1 MSSAPDASCRASGN
15 TNRKPIRSEAGM
27 NIRLPHWLAAAAA
40 GAAVFLACAT
50 SAAGADALATLDCD
64 RLSPRDIRDVLASA
78 PAPRIVLISGSFDLV
93 TMDSFARFLVAMG
106 YPAERIRNPV
116 DGAWSYRSSESSAEL
131 AGMIA
136 WHYERDGMAPLLIGY
151 SGGGMLAVRTL
162 HELAGAFA
170 SHVTVVDATT
180 GEALSRDTIVDPQT
194 GRERPALGLKVPYAC
209 ALATGALPRL
219 ILGQWTMLGKLH
231 EIPDTVDEF
240 TGFVIE
246 WDAIAGTFPG
256 STPYAATGSAHV
268 RNVTLPATYGHLDL
282 PRTEQLATNPV
293 TRAWIDA
300 YRPDAAPP
308 LPDASVDTT
317 NLLHAADIWHSVA
330 RNWCREATRV
340 ARSGERQ

>member
-1 MSSAPDASCRASGN
+1 M
-15 TNRKPIRSEAGM
+15 K
-27 NIRLPHWLAAAAA
+27 IRLPHCLVAAAA
-40 GAAVFLACAT
+40 GLAVSLACAT
-50 SAAGADALATLDCD
+50 PAAGADAVANLDCD
-64 RLSPRDIRDVLASA
+64 RLSSRDIHEVLATA
-78 PAPRIVLISGSFDLV
+78 PAPRIIAISGSFNAV
-93 TMDSFARFLVAMG
+93 SMDPFARFLVAMG
-106 YPAERIRNPV
+106 YPAERIKNPA
-116 DGAWSYRSSESSAEL
+116 DGAWSYSSAGSSARL

-136 WHYERDGMAPLLIGY
+136 WHYERDGMMPIMIGY

-162 HELAGAFA
+162 HEFAGAFA
-170 SHVTVVDATT
+170 SRVVVVDAAT
-180 GEALSRDTIVDPQT
+180 GEALRRDTIVDPLS

-209 ALATGALPRL
+209 TLATGLLPRF
-219 ILGQWTMLGKLH
+219 ILLQWTMLGKLH
-231 EIPDTVDEF
+231 DIPDTVDEF

-246 WDAIAGTFPG
+246 WDPIAGTFPG

-268 RNVTLPATYGHLDL
+268 RNVTLPATYRHVDL

-317 NLLHAADIWHSVA
+317 NLLQAADIWHSVA